1 MRGQQA
7 DPAELRFQDRG
18 VRYGRS
24 LGLGLAVGEAGE
36 QARVLDRGQ
45 FPAARRGND
54 HVVHDQRRFQQPGDR
69 AAVGAVVRNAGEL
82 RLTFPP
88 TMPGHG
94 MGTQSTG
101 PGACPAALDR

>member
-7 DPAELRFQDRG
+7 DPQSFASKTAASGMAVPWVWAQRWVRLADRLASWTAASSRPRG
-18 VRYGRS
+18 AGTTTSSTTSGGSSSRVTVRPS
-24 LGLGLAVGEAGE
+24 APWSA
-36 QARVLDRGQ
+36 
-45 FPAARRGND
+45 
-54 HVVHDQRRFQQPGDR
+54 
-69 AAVGAVVRNAGEL
+69 NAGEL

-94 MGTQSTG
+94 MGTQPAG